1 MNCQVL
7 VNATGLEPVITS
19 LKGRSL
25 IPIWPCVHVEDRT
38 RVELVIPRGKR
49 FADVC
54 LAIRPTVHILVGS
67 VGIEPTTFTLR
78 GCCYYQLSYEPL
90 FLVEAER
97 IELS

>member
-25 IPIWPCVHVEDRT
+25 IPFWPCVHVEDRT
-38 RVELVIPRGKR
+38 RIELVIPRGKR

-54 LAIRPTVHILVGS
+54 LAIRPTVHILG
-67 VGIEPTTFTLR
+67 G
-78 GCCYYQLSYEPL
+78 LSRDRTYDIHLKRVLLLP
-90 FLVEAER
+90 AE
-97 IELS
+97 L

>member
-1 MNCQVL
+1 MWRTVPESNWLSRAGNVL
-7 VNATGLEPVITS
+7 QTS
-19 LKGRSL
+19 ALPFGQRS
-25 IPIWPCVHVEDRT
+25 I
-38 RVELVIPRGKR
+38 
-49 FADVC
+49 F
-54 LAIRPTVHILVGS
+54 LVGS